1 MNYKRLFVP
10 DTLLFI
16 TVVTKGRKNILISNI
31 QFLKEAFSKT
41 KQKYSF
47 EIIAIVVNQDHFHM
61 IIKPEN
67 INEYPKIIG
76 TIKRTFTKI
85 SNIQYSLNK
94 NGESDIWQRR
104 YWEHTIMSEEDL
116 YRHID
121 YIHYNSMKHYNI
133 APKDWTYS
141 SFNKFVKNG
150 YYDINWCNFGD
161 KYRINDM
168 YLE

>member
-1 MNYKRLFVP
+1 MNYKRLFIP

-121 YIHYNSMKHYNI
+121 YIHYNSIKHYNI
-133 APKDWTYS
+133 APRDWRFS

-150 YYDINWCNFGD
+150 YYDINWCNLGD
-161 KYRINDM
+161 KYRINDLH
-168 YLE
+168 LE

>member
-1 MNYKRLFVP
+1 MNYKRLFIP

-61 IIKPEN
+61 IIKPEK

>member
-1 MNYKRLFVP
+1 MNYKRLFIL

>member
-1 MNYKRLFVP
+1 
-10 DTLLFI
+10 
-16 TVVTKGRKNILISNI
+16 
-31 QFLKEAFSKT
+31 
-41 KQKYSF
+41 
-47 EIIAIVVNQDHFHM
+47 M

-94 NGESDIWQRR
+94 NGESNIWQRR

-161 KYRINDM
+161 KYRINDLH
-168 YLE
+168 LE

>member
-16 TVVTKGRKNILISNI
+16 TVVTKDRKNILISNV
-31 QFLKEAFSKT
+31 QFLKEAFRIT
-41 KQKYSF
+41 MQKYSF
-47 EIIAIVVNQDHFHM
+47 EIIAIVVNHDHLHM
-61 IIKPEN
+61 IIKPEK

-76 TIKRTFTKI
+76 SIKRNFTKI

-133 APKDWTYS
+133 APRDWSFS
-141 SFNKFVKNG
+141 SFNRFVKNG

-161 KYRINDM
+161 KYRINDLH
-168 YLE
+168 LE

>member
-1 MNYKRLFVP
+1 MNYKRLFIP

-31 QFLKEAFSKT
+31 QFLKEAFSIT

-161 KYRINDM
+161 KYGINDLH
-168 YLE
+168 LE